1 MRQPGECGCGIIG
14 FVMRIY
20 LPSRA
25 LSLIVIALALTA
37 AACRGGTSEQKEQAS
52 SAPETLDPATPLTV
66 EWTDAD
72 LEKSAE
78 RIGYGSKPDG
88 MLARNGEGLLVF
100 TPETDRDHVAT
111 RFTPLPAHEGER
123 TLELV
128 VEAKSPGG
136 AACLANLQD
145 QAFNVLATV
154 PCAATGQQQ
163 ASAKVPAS
171 VTGVRVYF
179 LSAKRE
185 PLRLPVRMR
194 LTEHR

>member
-1 MRQPGECGCGIIG
+1 
-14 FVMRIY
+14 MRIY

-25 LSLIVIALALTA
+25 FSLIVIVLALTA

-52 SAPETLDPATPLTV
+52 SAPETLDPATLTV
-66 EWTDAD
+66 EWTDVD

-88 MLARNGEGLLVF
+88 MLARNHEGLLVF

-111 RFTPLPAHEGER
+111 RFTSLPAHEGER

-128 VEAKSPGG
+128 VESTSAGG

-145 QAFNVLATV
+145 QAYNVLATV
-154 PCAATGQQQ
+154 PCTSAGQQQ
-163 ASAKVPAS
+163 ASAKVPSS

-179 LSAKRE
+179 VSAKRE